1 MARYLR
7 RRILTGIL
15 VILVSLIIN
24 FSLIHMAP
32 GNPISLLAGKD
43 NPSQEMINS
52 LTEKYG
58 LNDPIYIQFISYMKT
73 LMKGDLGYS
82 IMSNEP
88 VSKLIFEK
96 IGPTLL
102 LSLSGIILALI
113 IGTWSGIYAARKRG
127 SKFDVTMSG
136 LSYIF
141 DSTPGFW
148 LGLMLILIFAS
159 ILKIFPTAGMVDLRA
174 QNEGFAKTL
183 DILKHL
189 ALPLTTVTLI
199 QIPYFFRI
207 ARSSVIQ
214 TMSEDFIT
222 TFRATGMKESRI
234 FKKYVFKNA
243 ILPTITVF
251 GINLAYVIS
260 GVAIIEIVFAW
271 PGMGRLMMTAISK
284 RDYPLLMGIY
294 LILSVSIAV
303 CMIIVDVVY
312 AVIDP
317 RIRYNQ

>member
-7 RRILTGIL
+7 KRILTGIL
-15 VILVSLIIN
+15 VIFVSLIIN

-43 NPSQEMINS
+43 NPSQEMIDS

-58 LNDPIYIQFISYMKT
+58 LNDLIYVQFFSYITT
-73 LMKGDLGYS
+73 LLKGDLGYS

-88 VSKLIFEK
+88 VSRLIIEK
-96 IGPTLL
+96 VGPTLL
-102 LSLSGIILALI
+102 LSLTGIILALI
-113 IGTWSGIYAARKRG
+113 IGTMAGIYAARKRG
-127 SKFDVTMSG
+127 SLFDVTMSG

-159 ILKIFPTAGMVDLRA
+159 ILKILPTAGMVDLRV
-174 QNEGFAKTL
+174 QNEGLAKFI
-183 DILKHL
+183 DILRHL
-189 ALPLTTVTLI
+189 VLPLTTVTLI
-199 QIPYFFRI
+199 QVPYFFRI

-222 TFRATGMKESRI
+222 TLRATGMKEDKI
-234 FKKYVFKNA
+234 FKRYIFKNS
-243 ILPTITVF
+243 ILPTITIF

-294 LILSVSIAV
+294 LVLSVSIAV
-303 CMIIVDVVY
+303 CMIAVDVIY

-317 RIRYNQ
+317 RIRYD

>member
-7 RRILTGIL
+7 KRILTGIL
-15 VILVSLIIN
+15 VILVSLVIN
-24 FSLIHMAP
+24 FLLIHMAP

-43 NPSQEMINS
+43 NPSQEMIDT

-58 LNDPIYIQFISYMKT
+58 LNDPLYIQFIHYIKT

-88 VSKLIFEK
+88 VSKLIIEK
-96 IGPTLL
+96 VGPTLL
-102 LSLSGIILALI
+102 LSLTGVILALI
-113 IGTWSGIYAARKRG
+113 IGTLLGIYAARKRG
-127 SKFDVTMSG
+127 SLFDVMMSG
-136 LSYIF
+136 LSYVF

-148 LGLMLILIFAS
+148 LGLMLILVFAS
-159 ILKIFPTAGMVDLRA
+159 MLKIFPTSGMLDLRE
-174 QNEGFAKTL
+174 QYEGFAKVL

-189 ALPLTTVTLI
+189 ILPLTTVTLI

-222 TFRATGMKESRI
+222 TFKATGMRENRI
-234 FKKYVFKNA
+234 FKKYIFKNSM
-243 ILPTITVF
+243 LPTITVF
-251 GINLAYVIS
+251 GINLAYVIA

-294 LILSVSIAV
+294 FVLSVSIAL
-303 CMIIVDVVY
+303 CMIVVDVIY

-317 RIRYNQ
+317 RIRYN

>member
-7 RRILTGIL
+7 KRILTGIL
-15 VILVSLIIN
+15 VILVSLVIN
-24 FSLIHMAP
+24 FLLIHAAP

-43 NPSQEMINS
+43 NPSQEMIDT

-58 LNDPIYIQFISYMKT
+58 LNDPIYIQFISYIKT

-88 VSKLIFEK
+88 VSKLIIEK
-96 IGPTLL
+96 VGPTLL
-102 LSLSGIILALI
+102 LSLTSIILALI
-113 IGTWSGIYAARKRG
+113 IGTASGIFAARKRG
-127 SKFDVTMSG
+127 SLFDVSMNG
-136 LSYIF
+136 LSYLF
-141 DSTPGFW
+141 DSTPSFW
-148 LGLMLILIFAS
+148 LGLMFILIFAS
-159 ILKIFPTAGMVDLRA
+159 KLKIFPTAGMVDLRS
-174 QNEGFAKTL
+174 QNEGIAKGI
-183 DILKHL
+183 DILWHL
-189 ALPLTTVTLI
+189 ALPLITVTLI
-199 QIPYFFRI
+199 QIPYYFRI
-207 ARSSVIQ
+207 ARASVIQ

-222 TFRATGMKESRI
+222 TFRAAGMKENKI
-234 FKKYVFKNA
+234 FKKYIFKNA

-271 PGMGRLMMTAISK
+271 PGMGRLMMTAISR

-303 CMIIVDVVY
+303 CMIVVDVVY
-312 AVIDP
+312 AIVDP
-317 RIRYNQ
+317 RIRYD

>member
-7 RRILTGIL
+7 KRILTGIL
-15 VILVSLIIN
+15 VILVSLVIN
-24 FSLIHMAP
+24 FLLIHAAP

-43 NPSQEMINS
+43 NPSQEMIDT

-58 LNDPIYIQFISYMKT
+58 LNDPIYIQFISYIKT

-88 VSKLIFEK
+88 VSKLIIEK
-96 IGPTLL
+96 VGPTLL
-102 LSLSGIILALI
+102 LSLTSIILALI
-113 IGTWSGIYAARKRG
+113 IGTASGIFAARKRG
-127 SKFDVTMSG
+127 SLFDVSMNG
-136 LSYIF
+136 LSYLF
-141 DSTPGFW
+141 DSTPSFW
-148 LGLMLILIFAS
+148 LGLMFILIFAS
-159 ILKIFPTAGMVDLRA
+159 KLKIFPTAGMVDLRS
-174 QNEGFAKTL
+174 QSEGIAKGI
-183 DILKHL
+183 DILWHL
-189 ALPLTTVTLI
+189 ALPLITVTLI
-199 QIPYFFRI
+199 QIPYYFRI
-207 ARSSVIQ
+207 ARASVIQ

-222 TFRATGMKESRI
+222 TFRAAGMKENKI
-234 FKKYVFKNA
+234 FKKYIFKNA

-271 PGMGRLMMTAISK
+271 PGMGRLMMTAISR

-303 CMIIVDVVY
+303 CMIVVDVVY
-312 AVIDP
+312 AIIDP
-317 RIRYNQ
+317 RIRYD